1 MEKQIAAKLYI
12 NRNTSEDLNLR
23 LLRLLNDLEGANI
36 DEVIKSYELIISGNI
51 KVAHTL
57 SSVELESEQ
66 RSKIENKINSMFK
79 DEELVFVFEVDEA
92 VEFGIQIKVG
102 DDEISFSTNSKLN
115 DVLAENGN

>member
-12 NRNTSEDLNLR
+12 NRNSSEDLNLR

-36 DEVIKSYELIISGNI
+36 EEVIKSYELITSGKI

-57 SSVELESEQ
+57 SSVDLESEQ
-66 RSKIENKINSMFK
+66 RSKIESKINSMFK